1 MGALINDHKPKKLS
15 EVQGQDSALAELK
28 KYVEHYRPGSKA
40 LLLYGPSGNGK
51 TCAVHAL
58 ANELGREI
66 VEVNA
71 SDVRNKESIHAL
83 LGSAIKQHSLFF
95 KGKIIL
101 VDEIDGVSGQEDRG
115 GVSAIAELIQ
125 ESGFPIVMTAND
137 PFDKKFAPIRKKA
150 ELLEFHALNYLS
162 IYNVLKSIAKK
173 EKIEYDDEALKC
185 LARSVGGDLRAAIN
199 DLQTLSNEKRLTK
212 EDLASLS
219 EREQRESIMQALLK
233 VFKTTDPNIAKY
245 AYKDIAEDLD
255 ELFMWVDENLPKEYL
270 KPEDLSKAMSNLA
283 LADVYKG
290 RIRRWQYY
298 RFYVYCY
305 DLLSVGIALSK
316 DEKYKHF
323 VNYTPTTR
331 ILKMWQAN
339 MKNMKKK
346 AIAEKIASGTH
357 TSTKRAMRDTI
368 PYLQVL
374 FKRGF
379 RESKAI
385 AEEYDLSKEEVEWL
399 RK

>member
-1 MGALINDHKPKKLS
+1 
-15 EVQGQDSALAELK
+15 
-28 KYVEHYRPGSKA
+28 
-40 LLLYGPSGNGK
+40 
-51 TCAVHAL
+51 
-58 ANELGREI
+58 
-66 VEVNA
+66 
-71 SDVRNKESIHAL
+71 
-83 LGSAIKQHSLFF
+83 LFF

>member
-1 MGALINDHKPKKLS
+1 M
-15 EVQGQDSALAELK
+15 
-28 KYVEHYRPGSKA
+28 
-40 LLLYGPSGNGK
+40 
-51 TCAVHAL
+51 
-58 ANELGREI
+58 
-66 VEVNA
+66 
-71 SDVRNKESIHAL
+71 
-83 LGSAIKQHSLFF
+83 
-95 KGKIIL
+95 
-101 VDEIDGVSGQEDRG
+101 
-115 GVSAIAELIQ
+115 
-125 ESGFPIVMTAND
+125 
-137 PFDKKFAPIRKKA
+137 
-150 ELLEFHALNYLS
+150 
-162 IYNVLKSIAKK
+162 
-173 EKIEYDDEALKC
+173 
-185 LARSVGGDLRAAIN
+185 
-199 DLQTLSNEKRLTK
+199 TLSNEKRLTK